1 MKLQLREIIYG
12 INTRLDDEASYS
24 FSQRVWV
31 RSRDLTFKYLSV
43 NSLDL
48 NPSRQISLQLQA
60 KMANKK
66 FKLKESHVTEIH
78 TEVIL
83 Q

>member
-48 NPSRQISLQLQA
+48 NSSDLNPSKQISLQLQA
-60 KMANKK
+60 KMGKQ
-66 FKLKESHVTEIH
+66 EI
-78 TEVIL
+78 
-83 Q
+83 